1 MLGMSAPRLQ
11 CLCRCYDYQLC
22 RPGASV
28 PRSSSRMT
36 PRLKSIPRT
45 GETELHLM
53 GNLLERHGHRPFY
66 ATEKLD
72 GFSMSFGWVDG
83 QFVVSARDWMIEGG
97 RQSVFADAASEL
109 ELRERHTTRD
119 VLFQGEL
126 IGPRIRRNRYG
137 LDRLQLHIFNG
148 IRGGEFVSFG
158 ALKRFCRVIDLPTVP
173 LLAECFEPVRENLL
187 AFAWGQ
193 SLLNSSVEREGAVF
207 RPLIETMDKHQGRV
221 SFKVFNP

>member
-45 GETELHLM
+45 GETELHLL
-53 GNLLERHGHRPFY
+53 GNILERHGQRPFY

-83 QFVVSARDWMIEGG
+83 EFVVSARDWMIE
-97 RQSVFADAASEL
+97 QDKASVFATAVREL
-109 ELRERHTTRD
+109 ALRERYFMPD
-119 VLFQGEL
+119 LLFQGEL
-126 IGPRIRRNRYG
+126 IGPRIRGNRYG
-137 LDRLQLHIFNG
+137 LERLQLHIFNG

-158 ALKRFCRVIDLPTVP
+158 GLKRFCRVIDLPMVP
-173 LLAECFEPVRENLL
+173 LLAEGFQPSHE
-187 AFAWGQ
+187 
-193 SLLNSSVEREGAVF
+193 
-207 RPLIETMDKHQGRV
+207 
-221 SFKVFNP
+221 